1 MAKKPRLDPNRFK
14 KGGKPAPKLDDKG
27 LFSFDPIRRDLF
39 KWGLVAGASGG
50 FLMLQPGIFWQIT
63 GVFVVVFIANYHISK
78 ASKQIPRWQATIISF
93 IGAMLAIVLMALL
106 TTLTGVYLQ
115 TGGGG

>member
-1 MAKKPRLDPNRFK
+1 MAKKPKLDPNRFK
-14 KGGKPAPKLDDKG
+14 KGTKPAKKLDGKG

-93 IGAMLAIVLMALL
+93 IGAMVAIVLMALL
-106 TTLTGVYLQ
+106 TTLTNAIIAAR
-115 TGGGG
+115 GGA